1 MTTPDTFTAQMAIA
15 RSTGRWRLYV
25 VIYGELVFEWPEYV
39 FDGATVP
46 TVQDRSRALD
56 ALGYT
61 FTDSPRWD
69 WTEDYAPG
77 DDPAGPVRL
86 IASARVREVAS

>member
-1 MTTPDTFTAQMAIA
+1 MTTADTFTAQMSIA
-15 RSTGRWRLYV
+15 PVTGRWRLYV
-25 VIYGELVFEWPEYV
+25 VIYGELVSEWPEYV

-46 TVQDRSRALD
+46 SVQDRPRALN

-61 FTDSPRWD
+61 FTDGPAWD
-69 WTEDYAPG
+69 WTEDHVPG
-77 DDPAGPVRL
+77 DDPAGPVHL